1 MRATV
6 ALGLVRTAAIDERQR
21 HRARHMASEWTKI
34 IAAQRRSKLTIVEY
48 CRRRDIAL
56 ATFGYWRRR
65 LAQPVAIAQ
74 PAQRFLAVPL
84 VAPAAA
90 PIAVDI
96 GTLRV
101 RLEGAAAARVIDAI
115 VARIGGEAT
124 R

>member
-1 MRATV
+1 M
-6 ALGLVRTAAIDERQR
+6 
-21 HRARHMASEWTKI
+21 
-34 IAAQRRSKLTIVEY
+34 AAQRRSTLTIVEF

-65 LAQPVAIAQ
+65 LAQAVAIAQ

-84 VAPAAA
+84 VAPVAA
-90 PIAVDI
+90 PIEVEL

-101 RLEGAAAARVIDAI
+101 RVAGAAAARVVDAI

-124 R
+124 Q

>member
-1 MRATV
+1 MRTKV
-6 ALGLVRTAAIDERQR
+6 ALGLVRTAESDERRRQ
-21 HRARHMASEWTKI
+21 RARHTAAEWAKI
-34 IAAQRRSKLTIVEY
+34 MAAQRRSTLTIVEF

-65 LAQPVAIAQ
+65 LAQAVAIAQ

-84 VAPAAA
+84 VAPVAA
-90 PIAVDI
+90 PIEVEL

-101 RLEGAAAARVIDAI
+101 RVAGAAAARVVDAI

-124 R
+124 Q

>member
-1 MRATV
+1 MRAKV
-6 ALGLVRTAAIDERQR
+6 ALGLVRTAEGDARRRQ
-21 HRARHMASEWTKI
+21 RARHTAAEWTKI

-56 ATFGYWRRR
+56 ATFDYWRRR
-65 LAQPVAIAQ
+65 LAQPVAIAR

-84 VAPAAA
+84 VAPIAA
-90 PIAVDI
+90 PIEVELGA
-96 GTLRV
+96 LRV
-101 RLEGAAAARVIDAI
+101 RLEGAGAARVIDAL

>member
-1 MRATV
+1 MRAKV
-6 ALGLVRTAAIDERQR
+6 ALGLVRTAEGDARRRQ
-21 HRARHMASEWTKI
+21 RARHTATEWARIVT
-34 IAAQRRSKLTIVEY
+34 AQRRSKLTIVEY

-65 LAQPVAIAQ
+65 LVQAAAVAQPV
-74 PAQRFLAVPL
+74 QRFLAVPL
-84 VAPAAA
+84 VAPVAA
-90 PIAVDI
+90 PIEVEL

-101 RLEGAAAARVIDAI
+101 RVAGAAAARVIDAL

>member
-1 MRATV
+1 MRAKV
-6 ALGLVRTAAIDERQR
+6 ALGLVRTAESDERRR
-21 HRARHMASEWTKI
+21 HRARHTAAEWVKI
-34 IAAQRRSKLTIVEY
+34 IAAQRRSKLTIAEY

-65 LAQPVAIAQ
+65 LAQPTLVSP

-84 VAPAAA
+84 VAAVAE
-90 PIAVDI
+90 PIEVDL

-101 RLEGAAAARVIDAI
+101 RLEGAAAAQVIDAI
-115 VARIGGEAT
+115 VARIGAVT